1 MDIAPYTQAQH
12 AQQLLQ
18 CLTLPHSRH
27 GLGRPPPLSSTA
39 VMMAHPSRPQTP
51 TRTVITDQQGCLR
64 SLAQADLALVPAL
77 VRANMAALA
86 KLALYVTPM
95 CC

>member
-1 MDIAPYTQAQH
+1 MQAQH

-39 VMMAHPSRPQTP
+39 VMTAHPNRPQTP
-51 TRTVITDQQGCLR
+51 TRTVITDQQGCLC
-64 SLAQADLALVPAL
+64 SPAQGDPALVPAL
-77 VRANMAALA
+77 VRANAAALD
-86 KLALYVTPM
+86 KLALFVTPM